1 MKWNFDLLTIIF
13 LVLLLII
20 FIFLLVDYIKFRK
33 FIMDNN
39 EREKLFTDE
48 QFKKYMEK
56 LEETS
61 VEEETIEN
69 EDNTNV
75 DFDF

>member
-1 MKWNFDLLTIIF
+1 MEWNFDLLTIIF

-20 FIFLLVDYIKFRK
+20 FIFLLVDYLKFRK
-33 FIMDNN
+33 FIMENN
-39 EREKLFTDE
+39 ERERLFTDE

-56 LEETS
+56 LEETP